1 MLMIKHVARQAYEIL
16 SYCWENEVVWPIPLL
31 GVLFLAV
38 LTAVGSQAV
47 APYIYAL
54 F

>member
-1 MLMIKHVARQAYEIL
+1 MLMIKHIGRQLYEIA
-16 SYCWENEVVWPIPLL
+16 SYCWENEVIWPIPLIAI
-31 GVLFLAV
+31 LFLAAMA
-38 LTAVGSQAV
+38 AVGSQAV

>member
-1 MLMIKHVARQAYEIL
+1 MLMIKHAARQAFELL
-16 SYCWENEVVWPIPLL
+16 SYCWENEVIWPIPLVAL
-31 GVLFLAV
+31 LFFAAV
-38 LTAVGSQAV
+38 TAVGSQAV

>member
-1 MLMIKHVARQAYEIL
+1 MLFIKHLGRQAAEIL
-16 SYCWENEVVWPIPLL
+16 TYCWENEVVWPIPLVTL
-31 GVLFLAV
+31 LFLAA

>member
-1 MLMIKHVARQAYEIL
+1 MLMLKHLARQAYEIL
-16 SYCWENEVVWPIPLL
+16 LYCWENDVVWPIPLVSL
-31 GVLFLAV
+31 LFLAA